1 MHQQEKQPA
10 NHTRDSSG
18 AQAGPQQGCSQCL
31 SLGQGCLQRSPCCRK
46 VSHAGRRQAVA
57 APRLNLL
64 GSMGQRRVIKLMGVC
79 VWPLMST
86 TNHNQQLMCSSTAL
100 SPAA

>member
-57 APRLNLL
+57 APRLNLHD
-64 GSMGQRRVIKLMGVC
+64 SMGQMARVRMITLMGVC
-79 VWPLMST
+79 PLMSA
-86 TNHNQQLMCSSTAL
+86 TNHNQQLMCSSTA
-100 SPAA
+100 